1 MSQTF
6 LKSYQPVINFFL
18 GGRSFQKAE
27 MILAEVVSDAKDPR
41 RDFFRITRGVQILL
55 DFNEGFL
62 DEVIGDRLIL
72 YRGQDEF
79 PDSVVVLIVN
89 SQ

>member
-1 MSQTF
+1 
-6 LKSYQPVINFFL
+6 
-18 GGRSFQKAE
+18 

-41 RDFFRITRGVQILL
+41 RGSLGITHAVQILL
-55 DFNEGFL
+55 DSYEGFL
-62 DEVIGDRLIL
+62 DEVIGDGLIL

-79 PDSVVVLIVN
+79 PDPMVVLIMN